1 MIGDVLGAN
10 FILHLIERSLRAMP
24 GSTPELDYQNFIGI
38 FTAHLEYGGAT
49 VSTEGWKR
57 RLHVEVDRLA
67 S

>member
-1 MIGDVLGAN
+1 
-10 FILHLIERSLRAMP
+10 MP

-38 FTAHLEYGGAT
+38 FTTHLEYGGAT

>member
-1 MIGDVLGAN
+1 MRVFLRMGISLLTLDIWKFGD
-10 FILHLIERSLRAMP
+10 
-24 GSTPELDYQNFIGI
+24 I
-38 FTAHLEYGGAT
+38 FTTYLEYGGAT

>member
-1 MIGDVLGAN
+1 MLDIWQVIDIITSYLG
-10 FILHLIERSLRAMP
+10 
-24 GSTPELDYQNFIGI
+24 
-38 FTAHLEYGGAT
+38 YGGAT